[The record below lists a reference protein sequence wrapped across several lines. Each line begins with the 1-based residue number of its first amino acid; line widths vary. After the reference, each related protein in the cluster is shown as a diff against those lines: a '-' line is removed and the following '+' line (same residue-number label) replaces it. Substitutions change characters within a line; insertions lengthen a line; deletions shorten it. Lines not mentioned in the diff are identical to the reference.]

1 MKIGT
6 LSMNVARSV
15 RLGALA
21 ASLAVT
27 GLVLGGTSAQAQ
39 DPAVGPK
46 LEVTATFDAP
56 SYRTGDRFTVQLTV
70 RNVGDAPAEH
80 VVGTVGVPNLG
91 VISVKDF
98 SPELSTS
105 GQGATIAPGETR
117 EATYTGG
124 IDNPAA
130 TTVAVTAA
138 VGTKPLNIGMKQT
151 FTAPVTLR
159 TGKVSGVAFADKDH
173 DETLDPGEEL
183 AATEVTAT
191 NVHRYTDSHRT
202 TTDSAGRF
210 TFEALSTLDNRLE
223 VWNQSPLVTFH
234 PVTVKVDETDAN
246 TDVKLIGLVAP
257 NTSKLS
263 ASMAFTEDT
272 YKPGATANLTVELRN
287 DGDTRVVGIRAF
299 CDSDYPGRLA
309 LSPASWGALSSKGQG
324 VTIEAGASQKF
335 HATSS
340 LPASAAEIGRVEA
353 LCRFGYGD
361 ADGPKAY
368 ATADVPGRTGTVS
381 VTAYQDANNNAKF
394 DDGEQ
399 VRDLGV
405 TLRGKAGTVSA
416 TAGADGKAKFTGIP
430 VGRYAAGFA
439 DGWTEAKD
447 VATPI
452 DVTAD
457 RCAQTC
463 EYAIAVKA
471 PAAEPSTPPT
481 TTPAP
486 APQARGDL
494 PDTGANVIGLA
505 VGGFAILAAGVAAL
519 FIARRRREQA

>member
-15 RLGALA
+15 RLCVLA
-21 ASLAVT
+21 ASLAVA

-56 SYRTGDRFTVQLTV
+56 SYRTGDTYAARITI
-70 RNVGDAPAEH
+70 RNVGDAPAER
-80 VVGTVGVPNLG
+80 VVGHVTRPDFGVTTSGP
-91 VISVKDF
+91 F
-98 SPELSTS
+98 SPELSISTS
-105 GQGATIAPGETR
+105 GVTIAPGETR
-117 EATYTGG
+117 EATFRGG
-124 IDNPAA
+124 LDDPAA
-130 TTVAVTAA
+130 TTVTVTAT
-138 VGTKPLNIGMKQT
+138 VGTRPWTAEMNHT
-151 FTAPVTLR
+151 FTAPVTTR
-159 TGKVSGVAFADKDH
+159 TGKVSGVAFVDKNH
-173 DETLDPGEEL
+173 NGTLDAGEEL

-191 NVHRYTDSHRT
+191 NVHRFLDSHRT

-210 TFEALSTLDNRLE
+210 TFDALSPVDNRLE
-223 VWNQSPLVTFH
+223 VGNKSPLVTFH

-246 TDVKLIGLVAP
+246 KDIKLIGLVAP
-257 NTSKLS
+257 NTSKFS

-299 CDSDYPGRLA
+299 CDSDGPGMLTP
-309 LSPASWGALSSKGQG
+309 LPASWGPLSPTGEG
-324 VTIEAGASQKF
+324 VAIEAGASQKF
-335 HATSS
+335 QAESV

-361 ADGPKAY
+361 TDGPKAH

-405 TLRGKAGTVSA
+405 TLRGKTGTVSA
-416 TAGADGKAKFTGIP
+416 TAGADGKAKFTDIP

-439 DGWTEAKD
+439 GGWTEAKD

-452 DVTAD
+452 DVAAD

-471 PAAEPSTPPT
+471 PATEPSTPPT